1 MSAPWP
7 VHVPLLP
14 DELFSTWLSRA
25 ALAQG
30 CDPMVLTGVLWPG
43 WRAWTRDLDRG
54 LSDDRLDAL
63 VAKSGLCRTRL
74 EEATLR
80 PLVRAVAPHLV
91 ESKTSWPWVM
101 AQGSRNRRR
110 FGGLQYCPHCLASDP
125 RPYFRRRWRLA
136 WHIGCEQHRCLLADH
151 SGHCRAPVEPHR
163 CRARDE
169 VQTLCPNCRGDLRT
183 ARTAP
188 ACADVLAFQ
197 RSADAVLSTGGG
209 TWAGET
215 VEPAVWF
222 GAARWHAGGRIRL
235 LGTDEVPSSLS
246 ALPLVLQRPSERVV
260 RLRMAYRGMQG
271 LEKGG
276 ALAGRAKPPAGRV
289 NGAVLAAPA
298 ELPPSPRSPAKV
310 HGDWVRLLR
319 RLRVGLP

>member
-30 CDPMVLTGVLWPG
+30 CDPMVLTGVLWPR

-54 LSDDRLDAL
+54 LSEDRLDVL
-63 VAKSGLCRTRL
+63 VRKSGLSHARL

-80 PLVRAVAPHLV
+80 PVVRAIAPHFV
-91 ESKTSWPWVM
+91 ESKSSWPWVM

-110 FGGLQYCPHCLASDP
+110 FGGLQYCPHCLAEDP
-125 RPYFRRRWRLA
+125 QPYFRRRWRLA
-136 WHIGCEQHRCLLADH
+136 WHVGCEQHGCLLSDH
-151 SGHCRAPVEPHR
+151 CGHCRRPVEPHR
-163 CRARDE
+163 SRARDE
-169 VQTLCPNCRGDLRT
+169 VQTLCADCRGDLR
-183 ARTAP
+183 AGRTAP
-188 ACADVLAFQ
+188 ACSDTLAFQ
-197 RSADAVLSTGGG
+197 RAADAVLTAGGG
-209 TWAGET
+209 AWDGQTLD
-215 VEPAVWF
+215 PAAWF
-222 GAARWHAGGRIRL
+222 GAARHHAAGRIRL
-235 LGTDEVPSSLS
+235 LGGDAVPSSLS
-246 ALPLVLQRPSERVV
+246 ALPLVLQRPSERVM

-271 LEKGG
+271 LEKGD
-276 ALAGRAKPPAGRV
+276 ALVGRV
-289 NGAVLAAPA
+289 MKQMGGLRGGGVAGAAKL
-298 ELPPSPRSPAKV
+298 LPSPRPPAKV

>member
-7 VHVPLLP
+7 VHVPLFTG
-14 DELFSTWLSRA
+14 ELFSTWLSRA

-30 CDPMVLTGVLWPG
+30 CDPMVLTGVLWPR

-54 LSDDRLDAL
+54 VSEDRMDVLA
-63 VAKSGLCRTRL
+63 ARSGLCRNQL

-80 PLVRAVAPHLV
+80 PVVRTIAPHFV

-110 FGGLQYCPHCLASDP
+110 FGGLQYCPECLVEDP
-125 RPYFRRRWRLA
+125 QPYFRRRWRLA

-151 SGHCRAPVEPHR
+151 CGHCRAPVEPHR

-183 ARTAP
+183 VKTAP
-188 ACADVLAFQ
+188 ACTDMLAFQ

-209 TWAGET
+209 TWAGESM
-215 VEPAVWF
+215 EPAAWF
-222 GAARWHAGGRIRL
+222 GAARRHAGGRIRL
-235 LGTDEVPSSLS
+235 LGTDVAPSSLS

-271 LEKGG
+271 LEKGNV
-276 ALAGRAKPPAGRV
+276 LADAARPAWDGVRGRAF
-289 NGAVLAAPA
+289 LASGK
-298 ELPPSPRSPAKV
+298 LPPSPRSPAKV

>member
-1 MSAPWP
+1 MTAPWP

-14 DELFSTWLSRA
+14 GELFSTWLSRA

-30 CDPMVLTGVLWPG
+30 CDPMVLTGVLWPR

-54 LSDDRLDAL
+54 LTDDRMDAL
-63 VAKSGLCRTRL
+63 VTKSQLCRSRL

-80 PLVRAVAPHLV
+80 PLVRLIAPHFV
-91 ESKTSWPWVM
+91 ETKVSWPWVM

-110 FGGLQYCPHCLASDP
+110 FGGLQYCPHCLVGDA

-136 WHIGCEQHRCLLADH
+136 WHIGCEEHRCLLADH
-151 SGHCRAPVEPHR
+151 CSHCRAPVEPHR
-163 CRARDE
+163 CQARDE
-169 VQTLCPNCRGDLRT
+169 VQTICPNCRHDLRA

-188 ACADVLAFQ
+188 ACTDMLAFQ

-209 TWAGET
+209 TWAGQPLD
-215 VEPAVWF
+215 PAAWF
-222 GAARWHAGGRIRL
+222 GAARRQAGGRIRL
-235 LGTDEVPSSLS
+235 LGTDAVPSSLS

-260 RLRMAYRGMQG
+260 RLRMAYRAMEG
-271 LEKGG
+271 LAKGDVLPVREKPHGG
-276 ALAGRAKPPAGRV
+276 ARPPRHASPQKLA
-289 NGAVLAAPA
+289 
-298 ELPPSPRSPAKV
+298 PSPRSPAKV

>member
-14 DELFSTWLSRA
+14 GELFSTWLSRA

-30 CDPMVLTGVLWPG
+30 CDPMVLTGVLWPR

-54 LSDDRLDAL
+54 LSEDRIDAL
-63 VAKSGLCRTRL
+63 VVKSGLCRNQL

-80 PLVRAVAPHLV
+80 PVVRAIAPHLV
-91 ESKTSWPWVM
+91 ESRTSWPWVM

-110 FGGLQYCPHCLASDP
+110 FGGLQYCPHCLVEDP
-125 RPYFRRRWRLA
+125 RPYFRRQWRLA

-151 SGHCRAPVEPHR
+151 CGHCRAPVEPHR
-163 CRARDE
+163 CHARDE
-169 VQTLCPNCRGDLRT
+169 VQTLCPNCRHDLRAT
-183 ARTAP
+183 KTEP

-197 RSADAVLSTGGG
+197 LSADAVLSVGSG

-215 VEPAVWF
+215 LDSAAWF
-222 GAARWHAGGRIRL
+222 SAARRHAGGRIRL
-235 LGTDEVPSSLS
+235 LGTDEVPPSLS

-260 RLRMAYRGMQG
+260 HLRMAYRGMHG
-271 LEKGG
+271 LEKGN
-276 ALAGRAKPPAGRV
+276 ALARHAKPLSGGMR
-289 NGAVLAAPA
+289 GAVPVAPA
-298 ELPPSPRSPAKV
+298 TPQPSPRPPAKV
-310 HGDWVRLLR
+310 KGDWVRLLR
-319 RLRVGLP
+319 RLRVVLP